1 MLCQIFYLILHSSIL
16 RSQMSIYI
24 NNVGIMNSKKI
35 SLLVLG
41 WLTALCST
49 AQTDDH
55 NFNVAKNME
64 IFTAV
69 YKNLDML
76 YVDTLDANKVVGKGI
91 NAMLNSLDRY
101 TEYYPEDETKDLK
114 YQLTGKYA
122 GIGSTIRYNFKTGY
136 SYIDEPYLG
145 MPAQIAGL
153 KKGDMILAINDSTM
167 KGKETAYV
175 SDRLRGDAGTT
186 FELKIKRPTTGKVMK
201 FKITRK
207 LIQTPAVSYYGL
219 LNDSVGYIGLSSF
232 SEGCSKVFRNA
243 VIEMKHKG
251 MKQLIFDLRNN
262 GGGSEAEAVNIVN
275 VFVPKGK
282 LVVSNRGKLKRAN
295 RDFYTQ
301 VEPVDTVMP
310 LVVLVNGQS
319 ASASE
324 ITSGALQDLDRAV
337 VMGMRTY
344 GKGIVQ
350 TMLELPYNT
359 QMKLTTNKYYIPSG
373 RCIQARKFRKTDGGA
388 GEEMVADS
396 LAKVFHTQNG
406 RGVKDAGGIQP
417 DIEVKPDSMPNITYY
432 LVAMRD
438 SSEVLLDYVV
448 DYIAKHNTIASA
460 SDFSIT
466 DADFEDFKKRVVASN
481 FKYDP
486 ISENTFADLVK
497 VAKFEGYYD
506 DAKQEFE
513 ALEKKLK
520 HDVNKE
526 MDKAKES
533 IVQLLNREIVVAYY
547 YQEGAARNS
556 LRTDKFTSE
565 ALQLLANKDKYTKLL
580 NATNKE

>member
-1 MLCQIFYLILHSSIL
+1 
-16 RSQMSIYI
+16 MSIYI

-232 SEGCSKVFRNA
+232 SEGCSKVFRNV

>member
-1 MLCQIFYLILHSSIL
+1 MKLKQISVLVFMLMTVISS
-16 RSQMSIYI
+16 
-24 NNVGIMNSKKI
+24 K
-35 SLLVLG
+35 
-41 WLTALCST
+41 
-49 AQTDDH
+49 AQTNDH
-55 NFNVAKNME
+55 NFDVAKNME

-76 YVDTLDANKVVGKGI
+76 YVDTLDANKVIGKGI
-91 NAMLNSLDRY
+91 NSMLNSLDRY
-101 TEYYPEDETKDLK
+101 TEYYPEDETKELK

-122 GIGSTIRYNFKTGY
+122 GIGSTIRYNYKTGY

-167 KGKETAYV
+167 QGKETSYV
-175 SDRLRGDAGTT
+175 SDHLRGDAGTT
-186 FELKIKRPTTGKVMK
+186 FELKIKRPSTGKVMK

-207 LIQTPAVSYYGL
+207 LIQTPAVSYYGM

-232 SEGCSKVFRNA
+232 SEDCSKVFRNA
-243 VIEMKHKG
+243 IIEMKHKG

-295 RDFYTQ
+295 RDFYTL
-301 VEPVDTVMP
+301 VEPVDTLMP
-310 LVVLVNGQS
+310 VVVLVNGQS

-337 VMGMRTY
+337 IMGMRTY

-350 TMLELPYNT
+350 TMLELPYNS

-373 RCIQARKFRKTDGGA
+373 RCIQARKFRKTDGEYS
-388 GEEMVADS
+388 EEMVADS
-396 LAKVFHTQNG
+396 LAKTFYTHNG
-406 RGVKDAGGIQP
+406 REVKDAGGIQP
-417 DIEVKPDSMPNITYY
+417 DVEVKPDSMPNITYY

-438 SSEVLLDYVV
+438 SSEVLLGYVL
-448 DYIAKHNTIASA
+448 DYISRHNTIAPA
-460 SDFSIT
+460 AEFSIT
-466 DADFEDFKKRVVASN
+466 DADFEDFKKCVVESK

-506 DAKQEFE
+506 DAKEEFD

-526 MDKAKES
+526 MDKAKSS
-533 IVQLLNREIVVAYY
+533 IVELLNREIVAAYY
-547 YQEGAARNS
+547 YQEGLARNS
-556 LRTDKFTSE
+556 LRGDKFTIE
-565 ALQLLANKDKYTKLL
+565 ALQLLTDKDKYTKLL
-580 NATNKE
+580 NKPAQEQK